1 MKQNI
6 EFTSKNNFNA
16 ADTQPDLITAIK
28 DTNEETAKQLLEQDG
43 STYSEYIK
51 SKALR
56 LAAQFDMVELANILI
71 NKGAAINATDSRGNT
86 PLIFAAES
94 GDISSMQLLLS
105 KGADVN
111 IQNREGNTAL
121 MLAINAEVVKLLI
134 KNGADINIE
143 NNTNRTALNIAIESG
158 TETVTELLIKKGA
171 KVNMIA
177 PILYPN
183 KNFLY
188 SIHKDDNK
196 GWVNMIGRE
205 NEIKLRNLQ
214 FKKY

>member
-6 EFTSKNNFNA
+6 EYTSQNNFNA
-16 ADTQPDLITAIK
+16 ADTQQDLITAIK
-28 DTNEETAKQLLEQDG
+28 DANEEAAKQLLEQDG

-56 LAAQFDMVELANILI
+56 LTVQFNMAEIANILI
-71 NKGAAINATDSRGNT
+71 IKGADINATDSSGNT

-105 KGADVN
+105 KGAYVN
-111 IQNREGNTAL
+111 AQNRKGNTAL
-121 MLAINAEVVKLLI
+121 MLAINAEVVELLM

-143 NNTNRTALNIAIESG
+143 NNTNRTALNIAIENEK
-158 TETVTELLIKKGA
+158 TAIIELLIKKES

-177 PILYPN
+177 PILHQN
-183 KNFLY
+183 KNFSY
-188 SIHKDDNK
+188 SIHQGDNK
-196 GWVNMIGRE
+196 GWVKMIGRE

-214 FKKY
+214 F